1 MKPSPFANPRF
12 WIVGAT
18 GALVALVVVLNFN
31 KSPSTLSSS
40 TSSSSNLS
48 SSTSSLST
56 GTTGGTVLIAGV
68 QTVSPL
74 ARDHKSGS
82 IAYPD
87 APPAGGDH
95 AATWQNCGIYS
106 TQVKLEKAVHSLEHG
121 AVWITYKPDL
131 DPAQVSRLRDLGRG
145 NPFVLV
151 APYTFGALDQ
161 PVAILAWGYRLIP
174 NGVDDPR
181 IAAFIK
187 AYANNPRGPEPG
199 APCTGG
205 DGTPNA

>member
-18 GALVALVVVLNFN
+18 GALVALVVTLNFN
-31 KSPSTLSSS
+31 KNSTPVASEETSGSSAQQAVP
-40 TSSSSNLS
+40 
-48 SSTSSLST
+48 
-56 GTTGGTVLIAGV
+56 GA
-68 QTVSPL
+68 QAVSPL
-74 ARDHKSGS
+74 TREHREGNLS
-82 IAYPD
+82 YPD
-87 APPAGGDH
+87 VPPAGGDH

-106 TQVKLEKAVHSLEHG
+106 TQVKLQQAVHSLEHG

-151 APYTFGALDQ
+151 APYPFGALDQ
-161 PVAILAWGYRLIP
+161 PVAVVAWGFRLIP
-174 NGVDDPR
+174 NGADDPR

-187 AYANNPRGPEPG
+187 AYAKNPKGPEPS

-205 DGTPNA
+205 DGTPNV